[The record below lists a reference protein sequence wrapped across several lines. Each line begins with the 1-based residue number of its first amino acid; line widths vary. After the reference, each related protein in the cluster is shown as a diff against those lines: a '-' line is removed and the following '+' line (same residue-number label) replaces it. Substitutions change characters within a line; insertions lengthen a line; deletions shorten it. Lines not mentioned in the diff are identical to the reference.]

1 LHWVRDTSLSADGDR
16 ASAVETRSGRSTF
29 LSPSSAHRQPRRRQH
44 GWAQNA
50 RSIHDSWASRVE
62 TARISLK
69 RMRRFRLAPRVGQ
82 NGTRPGFRAIQH
94 GECALGALEG
104 RFWLLGRDVAG
115 ASEAAPLLRAFAQ
128 VPWKRAACAMAN
140 FHGGGRCLP
149 PPPQTPMGRDQSVCA
164 QISLG
169 ESGWADR
176 VARAPQICTNPRG
189 RRFRHFGGRATGSPP
204 AGSDG
209 QWTPAGL
216 APTAS

>member
-1 LHWVRDTSLSADGDR
+1 MHWVRDTSLSADGDR

-82 NGTRPGFRAIQH
+82 NGTRPGFRVIQH

-104 RFWLLGRDVAG
+104 RFWLSGRCV
-115 ASEAAPLLRAFAQ
+115 RI
-128 VPWKRAACAMAN
+128 
-140 FHGGGRCLP
+140 GGRAPAQPGPAIGP
-149 PPPQTPMGRDQSVCA
+149 PPPPPS
-164 QISLG
+164 S
-169 ESGWADR
+169 
-176 VARAPQICTNPRG
+176 RAPCAASPAQRWPFWAPHRLLA
-189 RRFRHFGGRATGSPP
+189 RRPLSTT
-204 AGSDG
+204 
-209 QWTPAGL
+209 TP
-216 APTAS
+216 

>member
-1 LHWVRDTSLSADGDR
+1 MHWVRDTSLSADGDR

-94 GECALGALEG
+94 GECALGAL
-104 RFWLLGRDVAG
+104 DVKSGTLVGVQLARRLRKRWYS
-115 ASEAAPLLRAFAQ
+115 AVPRQPVARSACSAPQPRQCVDPPPSAPLLQA
-128 VPWKRAACAMAN
+128 
-140 FHGGGRCLP
+140 L
-149 PPPQTPMGRDQSVCA
+149 TP
-164 QISLG
+164 
-169 ESGWADR
+169 
-176 VARAPQICTNPRG
+176 RAPP
-189 RRFRHFGGRATGSPP
+189 
-204 AGSDG
+204 
-209 QWTPAGL
+209 
-216 APTAS
+216 